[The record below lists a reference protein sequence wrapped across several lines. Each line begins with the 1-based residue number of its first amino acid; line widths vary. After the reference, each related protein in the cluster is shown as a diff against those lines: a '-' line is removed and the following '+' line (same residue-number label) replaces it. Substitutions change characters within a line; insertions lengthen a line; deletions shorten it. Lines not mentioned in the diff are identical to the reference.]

1 MCESYKTAGQQ
12 LKHKTPVVFL
22 GAHLQQAFQVLLF
35 QVGPSFP
42 SVVMIILMKS
52 NLVIRVYLAYS
63 SKLQSTILG
72 KLEQKFEKLVR
83 TIVKKQIN
91 K

>member
-1 MCESYKTAGQQ
+1 MIFRNTGKIKTQN
-12 LKHKTPVVFL
+12 TIVFL

-52 NLVIRVYLAYS
+52 NLVIRVCLAYS
-63 SKLQSTILG
+63 SKLWSTILG